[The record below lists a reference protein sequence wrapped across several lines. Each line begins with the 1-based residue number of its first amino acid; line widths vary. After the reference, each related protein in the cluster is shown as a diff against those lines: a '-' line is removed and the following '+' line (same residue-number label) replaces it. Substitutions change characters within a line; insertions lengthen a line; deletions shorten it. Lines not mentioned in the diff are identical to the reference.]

1 MSKDPMVWVQYGHA
15 VSVLFP
21 AWERAFAAVATHH
34 RPSVSDA
41 LAARIDAFVREE
53 ISHANAHES
62 YNRRYGLVEA
72 ESEELKKTRVI
83 HRKPGHKVWLGT
95 MVSIEH
101 LAVCMGRMYLDRFP
115 GQTERD
121 HRLFQW
127 HAREEIGHKDLAID
141 IWRELGYSDT
151 DLRAIARQNQAYVLR
166 FITTKVLESV
176 DWKKPRQWLELIDW
190 GWWMTK
196 KVLIPMLAIYIPRF
210 HPNWFDDKRYEVA
223 A

>member
-34 RPSVSDA
+34 RPSVSSA

-53 ISHANAHES
+53 LSHANAHES

-72 ESEELKKTRVI
+72 EAEELKKTRVI

>member
-1 MSKDPMVWVQYGHA
+1 MSKDPLVWVQYGHA

-72 ESEELKKTRVI
+72 EAEELKKTRVI

-166 FITTKVLESV
+166 FITTKILESV